1 MSSALAVRAFRLFP
15 KSLGSFAVRRLTP
28 KYTLGVQVLVRRPD
42 GKFLLVQQSYR
53 VLPFLPGGILRRREG
68 VLDAARREL
77 REETGID
84 APSIV
89 DVGCVHV
96 QPGKSWVTLYAFTD
110 VGEAAVAT
118 ARPHGPEIT
127 QLLWVDRNDLPPVHP
142 AVLAAFKKIGEAQQT
157 IACL

>member
-15 KSLGSFAVRRLTP
+15 KFLGSFVVRRMTP

-53 VLPFLPGGILRRREG
+53 ALPFLPGGALRRREG

-77 REETGID
+77 REETGIESS
-84 APSIV
+84 SIV
-89 DVGCVHV
+89 DVGRAQV
-96 QPGKSWVTLYAFTD
+96 QPRTSWVTLYTFAD
-110 VGEAAVAT
+110 VSEDVAAS

-127 QLLWVDRNDLPPVHP
+127 RLLWVDINTLPAVHP
-142 AVLAAFKKIGEAQQT
+142 AVLAAFKNVGGSRRAIE
-157 IACL
+157 L